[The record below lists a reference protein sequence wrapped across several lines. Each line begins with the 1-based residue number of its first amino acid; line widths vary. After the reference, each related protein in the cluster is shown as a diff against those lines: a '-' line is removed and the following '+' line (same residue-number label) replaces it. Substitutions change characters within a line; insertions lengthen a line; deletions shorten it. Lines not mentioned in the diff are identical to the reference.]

1 MSDATNKLAYLGRP
15 RRLWAVAA
23 CHGDTAR
30 LDQIHIA
37 LAEKFRVGDRLI
49 YCGNYLGGGDP
60 IGTIDRLL
68 AFRTYLLAAPGMIAN
83 DLIYLRGIQ
92 EEIWSKML
100 QVQFAP
106 NPQEVLHWML
116 DRGAEATL
124 KSYGGES
131 RIGLAAAREGAMAMT
146 RWTNGLREAIRQQPG
161 HNQFMSALRRAALTE
176 AMGEG
181 ALLFVHAGIDPERSF
196 EKQGDSFWWGAGAF
210 EKTVAPFENFKRLF
224 RGSDPSGDGMRLD
237 GYAVTLD
244 AGCGNGGPLIA
255 AAIMPDGRIVD
266 MIKA

>member
-1 MSDATNKLAYLGRP
+1 VSDATKLAYLGRP
-15 RRLWAVAA
+15 RRLWVVAA

-37 LAEKFRVGDRLI
+37 LADKFRVGDRLI
-49 YCGNYLGGGDP
+49 YSGNYLGGGDP
-60 IGTIDRLL
+60 TGTIDRLL
-68 AFRTYLLAAPGMIAN
+68 AFRTYMLAAPGMIAN
-83 DLIYLRGIQ
+83 DLVYLRGIQ

-100 QVQFAP
+100 QIQFAP

-124 KSYGGES
+124 KAYGGES

-176 AMGEG
+176 HADDG
-181 ALLFVHAGIDPERSF
+181 ALLFVHAGIDPGRSF
-196 EKQGDSFWWGAGAF
+196 DKQGDSFWWGASAF
-210 EKTVAPFENFKRLF
+210 EKAVAPFENFKRLF
-224 RGSDPSGDGMRLD
+224 RGSDPSGDGLRLE

>member
-1 MSDATNKLAYLGRP
+1 MSDATKLAYLGRP
-15 RRLWAVAA
+15 RRLWVVAA

-37 LAEKFRVGDRLI
+37 LADKFRVGDRLI
-49 YCGNYLGGGDP
+49 YSGNYLGGGDP
-60 IGTIDRLL
+60 TGTIDRLL
-68 AFRTYLLAAPGMIAN
+68 AFRTYMLAAPGMIAS
-83 DLIYLRGIQ
+83 DLVYLRGIQ

-100 QVQFAP
+100 QIQFAP

-124 KSYGGES
+124 KAYGGES

-176 AMGEG
+176 QADDG
-181 ALLFVHAGIDPERSF
+181 ALLFVHAGIDPGRSF
-196 EKQGDSFWWGAGAF
+196 EKQGDSFWWGASAF
-210 EKTVAPFENFKRLF
+210 EKAVAPFENFKRLF
-224 RGSDPSGDGMRLD
+224 RGSDPSGDGLRLE

-244 AGCGNGGPLIA
+244 GGAARDGPLLAASIA
-255 AAIMPDGRIVD
+255 PDGQI
-266 MIKA
+266 AELFEA

>member
-1 MSDATNKLAYLGRP
+1 MSDADKMANLGRP
-15 RRLWAVAA
+15 RRIWAVAA

-37 LAEKFRVGDRLI
+37 LADKFKVGDRLV
-49 YCGNYLGGGDP
+49 YGGNYLGGGDP

-68 AFRTYLLAAPGMIAN
+68 AFRTYMLAAPGMIAG
-83 DLIYLRGIQ
+83 DLVYLRGIQ

-100 QVQFAP
+100 QIQFAS
-106 NPQEVLHWML
+106 NPQEVLRWML

-124 KSYGGES
+124 RAYGGES

-146 RWTNGLREAIRQQPG
+146 RWTNGLRESIRHQPG

-176 AMGEG
+176 ETGDG
-181 ALLFVHAGIDPERSF
+181 RLLFVHAGIDPERSLD
-196 EKQGDSFWWGAGAF
+196 KQGDSFWWGAGAF
-210 EKTVAPFENFKRLF
+210 QKTVAPFEGFKRLF
-224 RGSDPSGDGMRLD
+224 RGSDPAGEGLRLD
-237 GYAVTLD
+237 GYTVTLD
-244 AGCGNGGPLIA
+244 AGCGTGGPLIA

-266 MIKA
+266 IIKA

>member
-1 MSDATNKLAYLGRP
+1 VSDANNKLAYLGRP

-30 LDQIHIA
+30 LDQIHLA
-37 LAEKFRVGDRLI
+37 LADRFRVGDRLI

-60 IGTIDRLL
+60 VGTIDRLL
-68 AFRTYLLAAPGMIAN
+68 AFRTYLLAAPGMIAG
-83 DLIYLRGIQ
+83 DLVYLRGIQ

-100 QVQFAP
+100 QIQFAP
-106 NPQEVLHWML
+106 NPQEVLRWML

-146 RWTNGLREAIRQQPG
+146 RWTSGLREAIRRQPG

-176 AMGEG
+176 AMDDG

-196 EKQGDSFWWGAGAF
+196 DKQGDSFWWGAGDF
-210 EKTVAPFENFKRLF
+210 EKAVAPFENFKRLF
-224 RGSDPSGDGMRLD
+224 RGSDPSGDGMKLD

-266 MIKA
+266 IIKA